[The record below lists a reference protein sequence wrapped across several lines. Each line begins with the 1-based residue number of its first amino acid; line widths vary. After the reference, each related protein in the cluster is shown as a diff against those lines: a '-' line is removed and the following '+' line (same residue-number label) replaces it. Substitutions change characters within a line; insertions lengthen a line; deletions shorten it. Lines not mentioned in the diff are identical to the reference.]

1 MHSGAAPERLEIK
14 PHWRQLRENGQ
25 HQTVKRPTR
34 HNKELQTCAW
44 LASLNVITRGADP
57 CVSLMTCQQGVEP
70 GLERKLT
77 NPKRQTLHPCPKLPH
92 SQSLLK
98 PGKPKQMAGQ
108 AKRSSQS
115 LCLNI

>member
-14 PHWRQLRENGQ
+14 LRENGQ

-77 NPKRQTLHPCPKLPH
+77 NPKRQTFHPCPKLPH